1 MRHFAT
7 AALLA
12 VIASCSARAFAQAPA
27 DVPGM
32 AALPRSE
39 MEPVLRGF
47 DADRGALMRAFP
59 AADSPEHAARMKA
72 YYESTLAGLDAMAF
86 EAMTLEAKVDW
97 VMLRNHVRHSLH
109 QLETAAKE
117 RALTTD
123 LVPFAPELLAFAE
136 ARRRIIAG
144 DPRRAADDLES
155 LRVKV
160 DQARSHLARRLDERK
175 APPTAAERSDARRSW
190 LLLERLR
197 GSLREWHSFR
207 DGYDPLFSWWTR
219 EPFKAA
225 QQSLDAHANLVKER
239 LMGVTPE
246 TPDPIIGVPIGR
258 EALEAELRFA
268 MIPYTPEE
276 LLAIGEREFAWCQA
290 ELKKAAAAMN
300 CGDDWRKALELT
312 KQSHV
317 EPGEQ
322 PALIRELADDAVR
335 FLKANDL
342 ITVPP
347 MAEETWRMEMMSPER
362 QRVAPFFL
370 GGESIIVSFPTD
382 TMCHADKCMSMRGN
396 NRHFA
401 HATVFHELIPGH
413 HLQQFM
419 NARSMVHRAIFD
431 TPFWTEGWALHWE
444 MLMWDRGYHATPKD
458 RMGALFWRTHRCA
471 RIVFSIKFHLGEMTP
486 QECVD
491 LLVDRVGHERAN
503 AEGEVRRSLSGDYGP
518 TYQLAYMV
526 GGLQFRALHK
536 ELVASGRMTDRDFHD
551 AIIKGNAMPV
561 EMIRALLT
569 RQAPPRDF
577 ATAWRFDDVL
587 HPPAPAASPQAAQEP
602 AR

>member
-1 MRHFAT
+1 MRQLAT
-7 AALLA
+7 CAFLAAA
-12 VIASCSARAFAQAPA
+12 CSLAFAQSPA
-27 DVPGM
+27 DVRGM
-32 AALPRSE
+32 ASLPRSE

-59 AADSPEHAARMKA
+59 ASDSPEHAARLRA
-72 YYESTLAGLDAMAF
+72 YYESTIAGLDAMPF
-86 EAMTLEAKVDW
+86 DSMSLEAKVDW
-97 VMLRNHVRHSLH
+97 VMLRNFARHSLH
-109 QLETAAKE
+109 QLDVAAKE
-117 RALTTD
+117 LALTTD

-136 ARRRIIAG
+136 ARRRITPG
-144 DPRRAADDLES
+144 NPRRAADDLDA

-160 DQARSHLARRLDERK
+160 DEARRRLSKALDEREE
-175 APPTAAERSDARRSW
+175 APAAAERSAARRSW

-197 GSLREWHSFR
+197 RSLRDWHAFR

-225 QQSLDAHANLVKER
+225 EQALDAHAALIKER
-239 LMGVTPE
+239 LMGVTAQ

-290 ELKKAAAAMN
+290 ELMKAAASMN

-312 KQSHV
+312 KQAHV

-382 TMCHADKCMSMRGN
+382 SMCHADKCMSMRGN

-419 NARSMVHRAIFD
+419 NARSMVHRAMFD

-444 MLMWDRGYHATPKD
+444 MLMWDRGYHATPMD

-486 QECVD
+486 RECVD

-536 ELVASGRMTDRDFHD
+536 ELVGSGRMTDRDFHD

-561 EMIRALLT
+561 EMVRALLT
-569 RQAPPRDF
+569 RQAPARDF
-577 ATAWRFDDVL
+577 VSSWRFDEAL
-587 HPPAPAASPQAAQEP
+587 NPPAAPPSPAREP

>member
-1 MRHFAT
+1 MRHLAT
-7 AALLA
+7 CAFLAAA
-12 VIASCSARAFAQAPA
+12 CSLAFAQAPA

-32 AALPRSE
+32 ASLPRSE

-59 AADSPEHAARMKA
+59 ASDSPEHAARLRA
-72 YYESTLAGLDAMAF
+72 YYESTLAGLDAMTF
-86 EAMTLEAKVDW
+86 ESMTLEAKVDW
-97 VMLRNHVRHSLH
+97 VMLRNFVRHALH
-109 QLETAAKE
+109 QLDVTAKE
-117 RALTTD
+117 LALTAD

-136 ARRRIIAG
+136 ARRRLTPG
-144 DPRRAADDLES
+144 NPRLAADDLDA

-160 DQARSHLARRLDERK
+160 DEARRRLLKALDERK
-175 APPTAAERSDARRSW
+175 EAPTAAERSAARRSW

-197 GSLREWHSFR
+197 SSLRDWHAFR

-225 QQSLDAHANLVKER
+225 EQALEAHAGLLKER

-290 ELKKAAAAMN
+290 ELKKAAADMG
-300 CGDDWRKALELT
+300 CGDDWRRALELV
-312 KQSHV
+312 KQAHV

-322 PALIRELADDAVR
+322 PTLIRELAADAVR

-396 NRHFA
+396 NRHFS

-431 TPFWTEGWALHWE
+431 TPFWMEGWALHWE
-444 MLMWDRGYHATPKD
+444 MLMWDKGYHATPQD

-471 RIVFSIKFHLGEMTP
+471 RIVFSINFHLGEMTP

-536 ELVASGRMTDRDFHD
+536 ELVGSGRMTDRDFHD
-551 AIIKGNAMPV
+551 AIIKGNSMPV

-569 RQAPPRDF
+569 KQAPGRDF
-577 ATAWRFDDVL
+577 VTSWRFDEAL
-587 HPPAPAASPQAAQEP
+587 NSAQPAAAPEP

>member
-1 MRHFAT
+1 MRHFAFPI
-7 AALLA
+7 LLA
-12 VIASCSARAFAQAPA
+12 AACTNALAQAPA
-27 DVPGM
+27 DVSAM
-32 AALPRSE
+32 ASLPRSE

-59 AADSPEHAARMKA
+59 ASDSPEHAARMRA

-86 EAMTLEAKVDW
+86 ESKTLEAKVDW
-97 VMLRNHVRHSLH
+97 VMLRNFARHASH
-109 QLETAAKE
+109 QLDVDAKE
-117 RALTTD
+117 RALAAD
-123 LVPFAPELLAFAE
+123 LVPFASEMLAFAE
-136 ARRRIIAG
+136 ARRRITPG
-144 DPRRAADDLES
+144 EPRRAADDLDA

-160 DQARSHLARRLDERK
+160 DEARKQLARRLDERK
-175 APPTAAERSDARRSW
+175 DPPTAAERSAARRGW

-197 GSLREWHSFR
+197 GSLRDWHDFR

-219 EPFKAA
+219 EPFKGADQA
-225 QQSLDAHANLVKER
+225 LDAHARLLKER

-246 TPDPIIGVPIGR
+246 TPDPIIGIPIGR

-276 LLAIGEREFAWCQA
+276 LLAIGEREFAWCEK
-290 ELKKAAAAMN
+290 ELKKAAADMGL
-300 CGDDWRKALELT
+300 GDDWRRALERV
-312 KQSHV
+312 KQDHV
-317 EPGEQ
+317 APGEQ
-322 PALIRELADDAVR
+322 PMLIRELAADAVR
-335 FLKANDL
+335 FIKANDL

-382 TMCHADKCMSMRGN
+382 SMCHADKCMSMRGN
-396 NRHFA
+396 NIHFA

-419 NARSMVHRAIFD
+419 NARSMVHRAMFD
-431 TPFWTEGWALHWE
+431 TPFWMEGWALHWE
-444 MLMWDRGYHATPKD
+444 MLMWDKGYHATPMD
-458 RMGALFWRTHRCA
+458 RIGALFWRSHRAA
-471 RIVFSIKFHLGEMTP
+471 RIVFSVKFHLGEMTP
-486 QECVD
+486 QQCVD

-526 GGLQFRALHK
+526 GGLQFRALRK
-536 ELVASGRMTDRDFHD
+536 ELVESGRMTDRDFHD
-551 AIIKGNAMPV
+551 AIIKGNSMPV
-561 EMIRALLT
+561 EMIRALLSK
-569 RQAPPRDF
+569 QPPARDF
-577 ATAWRFDDVL
+577 VTSWRFDEAL
-587 HPPAPAASPQAAQEP
+587 HPATPAATPEP